1 MFLGFPREMPGAK
14 ERRLEHIHQGHIR
27 HGDATE
33 KPRLKNILPELKNLL
48 TNWTYLFNTIGL
60 TFGLLYGAS
69 LTVFASKIFRLKF
82 GLNPVKSG
90 YVLSG
95 LIVTGVSCKW
105 IINLFVNFF
114 YTWMVQPCILQTEW
128 NYETNSNNKH
138 NDDKHASLQDW
149 RVRSRNT
156 WRLVGGGG
164 GVVCQSGTNVTRAT
178 GGITNTVT

>member
-95 LIVTGVSCKW
+95 LIVTGVSCK
-105 IINLFVNFF
+105 
-114 YTWMVQPCILQTEW
+114 
-128 NYETNSNNKH
+128 
-138 NDDKHASLQDW
+138 
-149 RVRSRNT
+149 
-156 WRLVGGGG
+156 
-164 GVVCQSGTNVTRAT
+164 
-178 GGITNTVT
+178 